1 MGDFNANESNLAMG
15 TFLNQHIYKNIIK
28 SKTCHMSQE
37 GSCINLIITS
47 RPSLHQFSQVFET
60 EKRDNHLMVYT
71 ILKST
76 YTKLEPRI
84 LRNHSYKDFN
94 K

>member
-37 GSCINLIITS
+37 GSY
-47 RPSLHQFSQVFET
+47 V
-60 EKRDNHLMVYT
+60 
-71 ILKST
+71 
-76 YTKLEPRI
+76 
-84 LRNHSYKDFN
+84 
-94 K
+94 